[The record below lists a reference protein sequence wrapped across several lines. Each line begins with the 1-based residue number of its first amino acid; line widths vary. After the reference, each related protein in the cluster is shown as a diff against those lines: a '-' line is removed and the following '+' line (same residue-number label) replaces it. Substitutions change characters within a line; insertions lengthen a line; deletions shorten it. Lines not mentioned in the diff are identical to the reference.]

1 MESESSYRAVQ
12 AVAPGRLELVRKPI
26 RDPGPGEVRIRI
38 EACGVCHSDS
48 ATVEGVLPIE
58 WPRVPGH
65 EAVGRIDVIGEGVE
79 GWAVGRRVGVGFLGG
94 SCGRC
99 EYCRDGDLVNC
110 MNQGYTG
117 VQHDGGY
124 AEVMIAKSSGLIAV
138 PDDLSSV
145 DAAPLLCAGLTTF
158 SALRNSPARAG
169 DLVAVFG
176 IGGLGH
182 LGVQYA
188 RRMGFE
194 VVAIDRGHDRAEL
207 SKKLGAH
214 HYIDSSAT
222 DIAKALQALGGAQAI
237 LATASGGKAVAAALG
252 GLRRGG
258 VVISLGATDEPI
270 ELSAFDLL
278 FRQLGVDGAL
288 TGTPAAGDATLR
300 FSAMSDVAAMIE
312 TMPLERA
319 AEAYARMMSGKA
331 RSGWSSQWTRA
342 AYRQSRNMRQK
353 DERRF
358 SKTARIL
365 DRGLHVRGSPLHDR
379 RKAARRRPLSLQ
391 SAPAAIR
398 ERVLDGHLHPPQ
410 RINDQERD
418 GGLRRHRD

>member
-1 MESESSYRAVQ
+1 MSGAEETYRAVH
-12 AVAPGRLELVRKPI
+12 AVGPGKLELTKKPLL
-26 RDPGPGEVRIRI
+26 DPPAGHVRIRV

-48 ATVEGVLPIE
+48 ATVEGALPIE

-79 GWAVGRRVGVGFLGG
+79 GWVVGQRVGVGFLGG
-94 SCGRC
+94 NCGYC

-110 MNQGYTG
+110 KNQGYTG

-138 PDDLSSV
+138 PDGLSSV
-145 DAAPLLCAGLTTF
+145 AAAPLLCAGLTTF

-176 IGGLGH
+176 VGGLGH

-194 VVAIDRGHDRAEL
+194 VVAIDRGGDGKAEL
-207 SKKLGAH
+207 AKKLGAH
-214 HYIDSSAT
+214 HYVNSSVSDVAG
-222 DIAKALQALGGAQAI
+222 ALQALGGATLV

-288 TGTPAAGDATLR
+288 TGTPAAGDATLK

-319 AEAYARMMSGKA
+319 AGAYAKMISGRA
-331 RSGWSSQWTRA
+331 RFT
-342 AYRQSRNMRQK
+342 
-353 DERRF
+353 
-358 SKTARIL
+358 I
-365 DRGLHVRGSPLHDR
+365 
-379 RKAARRRPLSLQ
+379 
-391 SAPAAIR
+391 
-398 ERVLDGHLHPPQ
+398 
-410 RINDQERD
+410 
-418 GGLRRHRD
+418 

>member
-1 MESESSYRAVQ
+1 MGQRASTYRAVQ
-12 AVAPGRLELVRKPI
+12 AVSKGKLELVQKPLTEPP
-26 RDPGPGEVRIRI
+26 PGHVRIRV

-48 ATVEGVLPIE
+48 ATVEGVLPIQ

-65 EAVGRIDVIGEGVE
+65 EAVGRIEVAGAGVE
-79 GWAVGRRVGVGFLGG
+79 GWVVGQRVGVGFLGG
-94 SCGRC
+94 NCGYC
-99 EYCRDGDLVNC
+99 QYCRDGDLVNC
-110 MNQGYTG
+110 TNQAYTG

-124 AEVMIAKSSGLIAV
+124 AEVMIAKASGLIAV

-145 DAAPLLCAGLTTF
+145 NAAPLLCAGLTTF

-176 IGGLGH
+176 VGGLGH

-188 RRMGFE
+188 RQMGFE
-194 VVAIDRGHDRAEL
+194 VVAIDRGADRAEL

-214 HYIDSSAT
+214 HYVDSSAA
-222 DIAKALQALGGAQAI
+222 DVAKALQDRGGAQLV

-258 VVISLGATDEPI
+258 VAISLGATDEPI
-270 ELSAFDLL
+270 ELSAFELL
-278 FRQLGVDGAL
+278 FKELGVEGAL

-300 FSAMSDVAAMIE
+300 FSAMSEVAAMVE

-331 RSGWSSQWTRA
+331 RFR
-342 AYRQSRNMRQK
+342 M
-353 DERRF
+353 
-358 SKTARIL
+358 
-365 DRGLHVRGSPLHDR
+365 
-379 RKAARRRPLSLQ
+379 
-391 SAPAAIR
+391 
-398 ERVLDGHLHPPQ
+398 VLTMA
-410 RINDQERD
+410 
-418 GGLRRHRD
+418 